1 MQTTPATME
10 QLMQAMSAP
19 QAQQSAPPEPPA
31 QKWPGEAGDAPQDD
45 PAYEQIQSGVFDMS
59 PDELDTLQ
67 QMIDEARARLQ
78 KQNPDPGGDITL

>member
-19 QAQQSAPPEPPA
+19 AAPPAAQEPPA
-31 QKWPGEAGDAPQDD
+31 EKWPGEAGDAPQED

-67 QMIDEARARLQ
+67 GMIDEARARLQ